1 MLVASVLIFIG
12 LALLVLGGESLLR
25 GAVAIARYFSMPP
38 ALVGLTVVAAATSIP
53 ELAVSVMAAIRGSSD
68 IAVGNVVGSNIAN
81 ITLILG
87 LGAVIAPL
95 AISGNMIKLE
105 YPILAIVTFQCLVL
119 ANDGV
124 LGRLDGS
131 LMLVIYLL
139 FTVYSV
145 SLVRAKITASE
156 VEALT
161 EEAQELTAP
170 EPRLNLVIGYTLAGI
185 ALLAIG
191 AQLTVTGAID
201 IAKLL
206 GMSDRVVGLTIVAVG
221 TSLPE
226 ITATILSTIRGR
238 SDLAVGNAIGSNLF
252 NILVILGF
260 TAILKPIGVSPE
272 IIASDNWWMLGTS
285 LLLFPLMFT
294 SLKISR
300 FEGVVLVLTY
310 LAYVSL
316 LVFR

>member
-1 MLVASVLIFIG
+1 MLLASVLIFIG
-12 LALLVLGGESLLR
+12 LVMLVLGGEALLR
-25 GAVAIARYFSMPP
+25 GAVAIARYFRMPP
-38 ALVGLTVVAAATSIP
+38 ALVGLTVVAAATSVP
-53 ELAVSVMAAIRGSSD
+53 ELAVSVMAAIHGSSD

-95 AISGNMIKLE
+95 AISGNVIKLE
-105 YPILAIVTFQCLVL
+105 YPVLAIVTFQCLVL
-119 ANDGV
+119 ANDGI
-124 LGRLDGS
+124 LGRLDGI
-131 LMLVIYLL
+131 LMLAIYVL

-145 SLVRAKITASE
+145 SLVRAKMTPNEA
-156 VEALT
+156 EALS
-161 EEAQELTAP
+161 EEAEGLGSP
-170 EPRLNLVIGYTLAGI
+170 EPRVATMIGYTSVGV
-185 ALLAIG
+185 ALLGIG
-191 AQLTVTGAID
+191 AQFTVTGAID
-201 IAKLL
+201 IAKFL

-226 ITATILSTIRGR
+226 ITATVLSTLRGR
-238 SDLAVGNAIGSNLF
+238 SDVAVGNAIGSNLF
-252 NILVILGF
+252 NILVILGL
-260 TAILKPIGVSPE
+260 TAVLKPIGVSPE

-300 FEGVVLVLTY
+300 LEGVALMLTY
-310 LAYVSL
+310 IVYASL